1 MSYLIMECHLAYAV
15 VLDEN
20 GRFIKVANL
29 NYEVGQTVPYVLELK
44 EAVLNQSKSSTQKWV
59 FSLVALAASLS
70 IVILGAWQYLLLPY
84 GSVRMQINP
93 DVRLTVD
100 RLDYVIGVEGLNV
113 DGEVL
118 IDDYRFRWKKI
129 ERVTDELADQAI
141 ELGYLSDGGTINL
154 IVESEH
160 ENWKIATESRII
172 LELEVHLG
180 DSITVT
186 TEPDEP
192 ANSSDT
198 IVIPIQPEPSEDTS
212 DDDDDD
218 GDDDDGDDDTDD
230 NDDDGDDA
238 DDFNE
243 GKDDDQVG
251 DEDDDEGEIDDDDDD
266 NGEDDDG
273 DD

>member
-20 GRFIKVANL
+20 GRFIKVANI

-44 EAVLNQSKSSTQKWV
+44 EGVLNQSKSSTQKWV

-70 IVILGAWQYLLLPY
+70 IVVLGAWQYLLLPY

-186 TEPDEP
+186 ADPDEP

-218 GDDDDGDDDTDD
+218 GDDDDGDEYTDD

-238 DDFNE
+238 DDFDE
-243 GKDDDQVG
+243 GQDDDQVV